1 MENNTTNYTSNQATN
16 DVEIKT
22 DDYTIFHKV
31 DSITVVC
38 KGSLRLSGKDDYDPI
53 IKLLENVVDTVNI
66 EDEESNVSQE
76 SPVITL
82 DLRELEFLNSS
93 GINILSKFVIKV
105 RQKGKIGIMVRGSKT
120 IPWQGKS
127 LKNLE
132 RLMPSSLTLELV

>member
-1 MENNTTNYTSNQATN
+1 MENNTTNPTENQTTN

-22 DDYTIFHKV
+22 DDYTISHKIET
-31 DSITVVC
+31 ITVIC

-53 IKLLENVVDTVNI
+53 VKLLENVVDTIQVDSK
-66 EDEESNVSQE
+66 EA
-76 SPVITL
+76 PVITL

-105 RQKGKIGIMVRGSKT
+105 RQKGNIAIMVRGSKN

-132 RLMPSSLTLELV
+132 RLMPSSLQLELV

>member
-1 MENNTTNYTSNQATN
+1 MENNITNPTENQTTN

-22 DDYTIFHKV
+22 DDYTISHK
-31 DSITVVC
+31 IETLTVVC

-53 IKLLENVVDTVNI
+53 IKLLENVVDTVKVD
-66 EDEESNVSQE
+66 DEESNLPQE
-76 SPVITL
+76 APIITL

-105 RQKGKIGIMVRGSKT
+105 RQKGKIAIMVRGSKN

-132 RLMPSSLTLELV
+132 RLMPSLQLELV